1 MGAAKK
7 LYDVNVKCEISQEQ
21 IEAAVNYVSSCLPQ
35 DLEDLND
42 IDEPMFDNTLRVI
55 VDFKVGVFK
64 VLEVKEALL
73 QNKDGETMP
82 LESAIF
88 TSLLIPVMKSYN
100 LDRKFFKNQAR
111 EIKAMEVF

>member
-7 LYDVNVKCEISQEQ
+7 LYDVNVRCEIPQEQ

-35 DLEDLND
+35 DLEYLND
-42 IDEPMFDNTLRVI
+42 IDEPMFDNTLRVM
-55 VDFKVGVFK
+55 VDFKVGAFK
-64 VLEVKEALL
+64 VLEIKEALL
-73 QNKDGETMP
+73 QNEDGDIMP

-100 LDRKFFKNQAR
+100 LDRIFFRKQAR